1 MLSIST
7 VYFKGSPLSKMLT
20 LCTGTKT
27 VSLYCI
33 QRLII
38 DQSYFTCCGWF
49 TFQSCRTCCADNLL
63 YSDILSLSILTACK
77 RGVIHLQQV
86 IPAVQNK
93 DLYCRYIWLIYDVHV
108 RCLVGWSILYY
119 LHAWFLKTENDF
131 DRQTI
136 NGLGVLIDFSG

>member
-7 VYFKGSPLSKMLT
+7 VFFLRFSSVKTP
-20 LCTGTKT
+20 CTGTKT
-27 VSLYCI
+27 IPLYFI

-49 TFQSCRTCCADNLL
+49 TFRRCRTCCADNLL

-93 DLYCRYIWLIYDVHV
+93 DLYCASYIWFIYDVHV

-119 LHAWFLKTENDF
+119 LYACFFKTENDF
-131 DRQTI
+131 DRLTI
-136 NGLGVLIDFSG
+136 NLGVLIDFSG

>member
-7 VYFKGSPLSKMLT
+7 VFFRDSPLSKMLT
-20 LCTGTKT
+20 PCTGTET
-27 VSLYCI
+27 ISLYRI

-49 TFQSCRTCCADNLL
+49 IFRRCRTCCADNLL

-93 DLYCRYIWLIYDVHV
+93 DLYCASYIWFIYDVHV

-119 LHAWFLKTENDF
+119 LYACFFKTENGF
-131 DRQTI
+131 DRLTI
-136 NGLGVLIDFSG
+136 NLGVLIDFSG